1 MGNGDRETIER
12 AATPATTPA
21 TTAATGSRLI
31 GAIVAP
37 AVKLWLRSQVESA
50 AEISVSLDGR
60 DREILTGRL
69 PMARVAARGAVYQ
82 GLHLSAIDLVATEIA
97 VNLSQVVRGK
107 PLRLLQPIP
116 VAADLRLSA
125 LDLAASLAAPLLAPA
140 LADFLRPLLAH
151 WGRPVQFDR
160 PQASLESGAL
170 VLAGVIE
177 DRPVQLRLGLELA
190 SPQQLLLRDPCWRDG
205 SGTWLGQADSVALP
219 LGEDVMIETLSI
231 EPDHLRCA
239 GQITVRP

>member
-1 MGNGDRETIER
+1 MGNGEQGTIDR
-12 AATPATTPA
+12 AAP
-21 TTAATGSRLI
+21 ATGSRLI

-37 AVKLWLRSQVESA
+37 AVKLWLRSQVEAA
-50 AEISVSLDGR
+50 AEISVTLDGR

-69 PMARVAARGAVYQ
+69 PLARVAARGAVYQ

-140 LADFLRPLLAH
+140 LADFLRPLLGI
-151 WGRPVQFDR
+151 WGRPVQFEQPR
-160 PQASLESGAL
+160 ASLEAGAL
-170 VLAGVIE
+170 LLAGTI
-177 DRPVQLRLGLELA
+177 DSQPVQLRLGLELA
-190 SPQQLLLRDPCWRDG
+190 SSQTLLLRDPCWRDG
-205 SGTWLGQADSVALP
+205 AGALLGRADSVVLP
-219 LGEDVMIETLSI
+219 LGEDVEIETLAI